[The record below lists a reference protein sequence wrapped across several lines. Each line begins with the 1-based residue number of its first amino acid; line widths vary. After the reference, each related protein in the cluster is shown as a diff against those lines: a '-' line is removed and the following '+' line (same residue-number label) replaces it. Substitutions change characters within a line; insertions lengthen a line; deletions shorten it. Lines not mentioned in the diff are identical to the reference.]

1 MSINIQSDVS
11 VQEEKARLQALKKTH
26 QRLLIP
32 FFAVSVI
39 GFFVLFGSIFF
50 NYWIPNSTRD
60 GLLAVLYMLNVLATM
75 FLFFRMAACDLY
87 LEQLDPIDDVRFSE
101 VVKAVESCPDLV
113 EPFCKAYQQRGYI
126 LQDDY
131 RSFMRAAQEQ
141 SLHDSHIHTENSAR
155 LLCQSCSD
163 TGHLPS

>member
-1 MSINIQSDVS
+1 MSIVIQPDAAIQ
-11 VQEEKARLQALKKTH
+11 QERSRLQAIQKTH
-26 QRLLIP
+26 QKLFNP

-75 FLFFRMAACDLY
+75 FLFFRMTACDLY
-87 LEQLDPIDDVRFSE
+87 LEQLDPIDDARFSE

-113 EPFCKAYQQRGYI
+113 EPFCKAYQQRGYV
-126 LQDDY
+126 LPNDY
-131 RSFMRAAQEQ
+131 RAFMRVAKECALQNSRHQ
-141 SLHDSHIHTENSAR
+141 CENSAR
-155 LLCQSCSD
+155 FLCQSHAD
-163 TGHLPS
+163 AGHA